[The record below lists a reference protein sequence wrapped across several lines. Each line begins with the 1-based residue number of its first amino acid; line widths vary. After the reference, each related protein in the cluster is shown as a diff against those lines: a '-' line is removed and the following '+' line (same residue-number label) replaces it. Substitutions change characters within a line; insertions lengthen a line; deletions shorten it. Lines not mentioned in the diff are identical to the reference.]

1 MKSPGKETDVPLV
14 GIDERGLS
22 GTYVLGKERHP
33 SDDRFSNEDLQNQQQ
48 RYSHNFSDVSYRQQ
62 KDEIQRDLAADSLV
76 KHAKKSYKSLPSER
90 TRRGSLQAGLLQG
103 TVDEQRLHNDEGW
116 KGQVTK
122 VRDQRSSSQRPDKWG
137 ADSRQDDGWFKSKAK
152 HGARMVGEKSSR
164 TLKQQASSSTTDDHS
179 QTVDARI
186 MSPKISEA
194 FPGAQEVI
202 SEKRTFDPGWWV
214 KAHGRDDGWQNGGN
228 KSNKKES
235 TKGKGKKTKTKKS
248 KDGTESKRAVYH
260 VPAPENDI
268 LFGIAPCWLALQHNK
283 RVLHQAFVSPSFQS
297 SDRQEVRGILEAL
310 GDEVKLDVVHT
321 DVLDELSGGR
331 PHQGVCIETSR
342 LEHYTLSDR
351 EEVLSSQVK
360 ALLSD
365 HDVGRQDV
373 SPPLWLALD
382 QVKDPMNFGAVLR
395 SSYFFGVDKVI
406 TCTENSCPLSP
417 VVSKASSGVM
427 EIYDVYAAMDM
438 LAFLQCMT
446 DAGWQVIGTTSSNAS
461 QSRQGDCVPCEEFVI
476 TQPTVVVVGNEGIG
490 MRPQVEAKCS
500 KFVTIQPGR
509 ELHPGMDSLNVSVA
523 TGVLLHSLLK
533 GVIKKT

>member
-1 MKSPGKETDVPLV
+1 MTLFKSRQHQQLLIQQLLQLYSTPRLTRCTASGHQIHHHQGINGNPYVNTKYGHFHTCSGLTIPRGRTSHYGDGTATKTMRLHNSFRDGENMKSPGKETDVPLV

-202 SEKRTFDPGWWV
+202 SEKRTFDPGWGV

-248 KDGTESKRAVYH
+248 KDGTESKR
-260 VPAPENDI
+260 
-268 LFGIAPCWLALQHNK
+268 
-283 RVLHQAFVSPSFQS
+283 
-297 SDRQEVRGILEAL
+297 
-310 GDEVKLDVVHT
+310 
-321 DVLDELSGGR
+321 
-331 PHQGVCIETSR
+331 
-342 LEHYTLSDR
+342 
-351 EEVLSSQVK
+351 
-360 ALLSD
+360 
-365 HDVGRQDV
+365 
-373 SPPLWLALD
+373 
-382 QVKDPMNFGAVLR
+382 
-395 SSYFFGVDKVI
+395 
-406 TCTENSCPLSP
+406 
-417 VVSKASSGVM
+417 
-427 EIYDVYAAMDM
+427 
-438 LAFLQCMT
+438 
-446 DAGWQVIGTTSSNAS
+446 
-461 QSRQGDCVPCEEFVI
+461 
-476 TQPTVVVVGNEGIG
+476 
-490 MRPQVEAKCS
+490 
-500 KFVTIQPGR
+500 
-509 ELHPGMDSLNVSVA
+509 
-523 TGVLLHSLLK
+523 
-533 GVIKKT
+533 